1 MSEETSSPLDASIVA
16 ELAALVGRDGLVVD
30 PSAVEA
36 DTRTSIP
43 YRRIPDCL
51 VYPRSTAEV
60 QAIVA
65 LARRHGIKV
74 YPVSTGRNWGYGE
87 RSASYPG
94 GITMLLER
102 MKRIEVVDPVLG
114 YALIEPGVTYRE
126 LDDHLKQH
134 APSLWCDCAGS
145 TASASVLGNALDKG
159 RGLTPYADHFGALCG
174 MEVVLAD
181 GSLVRTGNLTDTPN
195 RVWNLYKW
203 GVGPYL
209 DGLFVQSNLG
219 IVVKAGIWLMPAP
232 RAFDLVVFEWT
243 ANSDRLPAMIDRLR
257 GLVFDGT
264 LRARPHVANDFAM
277 LCIAS
282 QFPWHLSD
290 GKHRLS
296 EDALATWRREHG
308 VSPWTFGCGLYG
320 TPGEVRR
327 QRRALRRA
335 LRPYGR
341 LWSFGVVA
349 RKDWIGRLAFS
360 IARFGARLMGK
371 SPAFL
376 ESIAPAANLFRGIPT
391 DDFVKQVYFKSHA
404 QKPSGDVDPPRDG
417 CGFVWIGPVVPF
429 TGSDVE
435 RCLELARGLY
445 AAHDFDVFVEIL
457 IESPRAVILL
467 FGVFYRREDAGEA
480 ARASAWYTALRS
492 AMIDAGYPP
501 YRETAQSAPE
511 VFDGNPAVAR
521 LLADI
526 KAALDPQKT
535 IAPGRYGIR

>member
-1 MSEETSSPLDASIVA
+1 MDENISSVIGTSIVA
-16 ELAALVGRDGLVVD
+16 ELTAIVGRDGLVVD

-43 YRRIPDCL
+43 YRQIPDCL

-65 LARRHGIKV
+65 LARKHGIKV

-102 MKRIEVVDPVLG
+102 MKRIDVVDPVLG

-126 LDDHLKQH
+126 LDDHLKRH

-232 RAFDLVVFEWT
+232 GAFDLVVFEWT

-264 LRARPHVANDFAM
+264 LRPWQAR
-277 LCIAS
+277 
-282 QFPWHLSD
+282 
-290 GKHRLS
+290 
-296 EDALATWRREHG
+296 
-308 VSPWTFGCGLYG
+308 
-320 TPGEVRR
+320 TP
-327 QRRALRRA
+327 
-335 LRPYGR
+335 
-341 LWSFGVVA
+341 
-349 RKDWIGRLAFS
+349 K
-360 IARFGARLMGK
+360 GAG
-371 SPAFL
+371 
-376 ESIAPAANLFRGIPT
+376 
-391 DDFVKQVYFKSHA
+391 
-404 QKPSGDVDPPRDG
+404 
-417 CGFVWIGPVVPF
+417 
-429 TGSDVE
+429 
-435 RCLELARGLY
+435 
-445 AAHDFDVFVEIL
+445 
-457 IESPRAVILL
+457 
-467 FGVFYRREDAGEA
+467 
-480 ARASAWYTALRS
+480 
-492 AMIDAGYPP
+492 
-501 YRETAQSAPE
+501 
-511 VFDGNPAVAR
+511 
-521 LLADI
+521 
-526 KAALDPQKT
+526 
-535 IAPGRYGIR
+535 